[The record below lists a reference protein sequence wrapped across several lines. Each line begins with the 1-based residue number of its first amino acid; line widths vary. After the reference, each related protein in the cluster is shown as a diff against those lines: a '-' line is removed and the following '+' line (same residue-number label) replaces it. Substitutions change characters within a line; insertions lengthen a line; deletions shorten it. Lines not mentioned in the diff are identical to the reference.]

1 MKKWLHKIEV
11 LADRAIPY
19 ALIVLLF
26 VIFAEVLF
34 PQVVEPYHLHISII
48 DGIVIG
54 IFAVDL
60 GFKYV
65 RSKNIPQFFRKYWIE
80 IIAVLPAFLVVR
92 IVEEFMI
99 IANLEET
106 FILSQEALEV
116 EARAGTRASRLHY
129 FARFVRPLARL
140 PRFFKAFKFYERPNL
155 FS

>member
-1 MKKWLHKIEV
+1 MKKWFHKIEI
-11 LADRAIPY
+11 LADKLIPY

-26 VIFAEVLF
+26 VIIAEVLF
-34 PQVVEPYHLHISII
+34 PHTVEPYHLYISII

-99 IANLEET
+99 VANLEET

-116 EARAGTRASRLHY
+116 EARAGSRASRLHY
-129 FARFVRPLARL
+129 FARFVKPLARL
-140 PRFFKAFKFYERPNL
+140 PRFLKAFKFYERPWL
-155 FS
+155 